1 LPDVAKLEAAM
12 AALPRSTRKVLVF
25 PPYHYFSH
33 FVNGSKNRA
42 RWRECKERVAGI
54 GKHVAGVTVV
64 DFLFDSAI
72 TLNDA
77 NYFDSTHYTVEI
89 AGQLEDI
96 LGAVVMRT
104 PSGEKPDEG
113 QNDKDKPYRVLNR
126 S

>member
-1 LPDVAKLEAAM
+1 L
-12 AALPRSTRKVLVF
+12 
-25 PPYHYFSH
+25 
-33 FVNGSKNRA
+33 
-42 RWRECKERVAGI
+42 AGI

-89 AGQLEDI
+89 ADQLEDI